1 MKIIRKDVEM
11 LAEAYSNIC
20 NKSNRSG
27 KRVLAKEFLQ
37 LAAPVLGAIGR
48 GVVSGLAA
56 GAVSNAMTNDNDE
69 DAENFRDEKDNGEFR
84 DGKDDDYRDLY
95 YNLKDYLDKFGRD
108 LEELYNYFTSNDAP
122 GHSEAAD
129 LVNSVIDTIDDYNE
143 QAQGDGSREEF
154 VELKDKVEEFLR
166 DLNDNYEDFGS
177 VAQNVIDGI
186 IDDLNSELET
196 Y

>member
-1 MKIIRKDVEM
+1 MKIIKKDVEM

-20 NKSNRSG
+20 NKSNRSS
-27 KRVLAKEFLQ
+27 KRVLAREFAQ
-37 LAAPVLGAIGR
+37 LAIPVLGAIGR
-48 GVVSGLAA
+48 GVLAGA
-56 GAVSNAMTNDNDE
+56 ASGAVSNMMDDDE
-69 DAENFRDEKDNGEFR
+69 EAEGFRDEKENGEFR
-84 DGKDDDYRDLY
+84 DRKDDDYRDLY

-143 QAQGDGSREEF
+143 QAQGDGSIEEF
-154 VELKDKVEEFLR
+154 VELKDKVEEFIR
-166 DLNDNYEDFGS
+166 DLNDTYEDYGS

-186 IDDLNSELET
+186 MDDLNSELET

>member
-11 LAEAYSNIC
+11 LSEAYSSMYNSSMGGE
-20 NKSNRSG
+20 N
-27 KRVLAKEFLQ
+27 
-37 LAAPVLGAIGR
+37 
-48 GVVSGLAA
+48 
-56 GAVSNAMTNDNDE
+56 
-69 DAENFRDEKDNGEFR
+69 AENFRDEKDNSEFR

-108 LEELYNYFTSNDAP
+108 LEKLYNYFTSNDAP

-143 QAQGDGSREEF
+143 QAQGDGTREEF
-154 VELKDKVEEFLR
+154 VELKDKVEGFLR
-166 DLNDNYEDFGS
+166 DLNDNYESYGS
-177 VAQNVIDGI
+177 VAQNVIDRI

>member
-1 MKIIRKDVEM
+1 MKIIKKDVEM

-20 NKSNRSG
+20 NKSNRRG
-27 KRVLAKEFLQ
+27 KRGVVEEMLPALVPI
-37 LAAPVLGAIGR
+37 AGAIGR
-48 GVVSGLAA
+48 GILAGA
-56 GAVSNAMTNDNDE
+56 ASGAVSNMMDDDDE
-69 DAENFRDEKDNGEFR
+69 EAEDFRDEKENSEYR
-84 DGKDDDYRDLY
+84 DGKDDHYRDFY
-95 YNLKDYLDKFGRD
+95 YNLKDYLDKFARD
-108 LEELYNYFTSNDAP
+108 LEKDYHYFTSNDAP

-166 DLNDNYEDFGS
+166 DLNHSYEDFGS